1 MSDAQ
6 LEMQT
11 GAAPDLENMS
21 AAQAVRFGVSLCSAL
36 LEKEPERGFHGA
48 LHPKNL
54 TYAENG
60 SVQLGAP
67 LDLDGEYSP
76 DELEYLAP
84 ELFWSGVG
92 GPATDVYAIGML
104 LYTACS
110 DGRPAFTGDSGVLTG
125 DLRAGAAAR
134 RLKGEALRAPRA
146 AGKELAQVI
155 LRAVAYK
162 EEERWPDV
170 ESLRSALED
179 CCEFAS
185 PVEKPRRTADAIA
198 AAAGAAAAKAVD
210 KAAGNAK
217 AAPQAAAKPEKRTR
231 KKKKNE
237 QEIPKGY
244 PRPVYDVFNEKKKK
258 KRSPLPAIAT
268 ILALVVIFLAV
279 LYFIKDGD
287 LPDAPD
293 PTPPVTTPGAPVDPS
308 PVPTPPVKEPDD
320 KVTTPPSPEV
330 TPEPTPEVTPE
341 VTPEPT
347 PEVTPEPTSSVA
359 LAQLGSA
366 SWDEAAALCANEG
379 GHLPVVRD
387 EEELHALIEAA
398 EDAGVSYVWL
408 DARRG
413 TDGVWRS
420 SAGEEISYLPWF
432 AGEPSNTD
440 TDGTAEDYLMLW
452 KFKGT
457 WGYNDMRG
465 DPGTTYAR
473 YYGGRIAVFCQED

>member
-11 GAAPDLENMS
+11 GAAPDLENMTS
-21 AAQAVRFGVSLCSAL
+21 AQAVRFGVDLCSAL
-36 LEKEPERGFHGA
+36 LENETARGFHGA

-60 SVQLGAP
+60 SVKLGAP
-67 LDLDGEYSP
+67 LELDGEYSP
-76 DELEYLAP
+76 DELEYLPP
-84 ELFWSGVG
+84 ELFWNGVG
-92 GPATDVYAIGML
+92 GPATDVYAIGLL

-110 DGRPAFTGDSGVLTG
+110 EGRPAFTGDGGELTG
-125 DLRAGAAAR
+125 EVRAAAATR
-134 RLKGEALRAPRA
+134 RLKGEALREPRD
-146 AGKELAQVI
+146 AGEELAQVI

-185 PVEKPRRTADAIA
+185 PVEKPKRSAEAIA
-198 AAAGAAAAKAVD
+198 AAAGAAAVQAVD
-210 KAAGNAK
+210 KAAEAAK
-217 AAPQAAAKPEKRTR
+217 AAAQSAVKPEKPEKPAR
-231 KKKKNE
+231 KKKDG
-237 QEIPKGY
+237 QEIPEGY

-258 KRSPLPAIAT
+258 KRSPLPVIAT

-279 LYFIKDGD
+279 LYFIKGGD
-287 LPDAPD
+287 EPELPD
-293 PTPPVTTPGAPVDPS
+293 PTPPVTTP
-308 PVPTPPVKEPDD
+308 TPPVEPSP
-320 KVTTPPSPEV
+320 TPENPPVEDPDNDPEVEPSPEV
-330 TPEPTPEVTPE
+330 TPDVPPEQTF
-341 VTPEPT
+341 
-347 PEVTPEPTSSVA
+347 SVA

-387 EEELHALIEAA
+387 REDLAALIEAA
-398 EDAGVSYVWL
+398 DAAGVSYVWL
-408 DARRG
+408 DAKRG

-432 AGEPSNTD
+432 TGEPSGTD
-440 TDGTAEDYLMLW
+440 TDGTAENYLMLW
-452 KFKGT
+452 KFNGV